1 MADLYPDEE
10 GHISDGL
17 IIGFCKVVDGVEINE
32 AVGVGVT
39 GVAGVVSVKG
49 AAALGDA
56 IGVALKAGV
65 TDDYV
70 PVCLYGV
77 VKMIVGTATF
87 TTGAI
92 VYNSAIGT
100 HVEIIP
106 TTNTTPG
113 IIAFRGISGDG
124 SVFRLGT
131 ALQPGTT
138 AADEALILIGG
149 LR

>member
-10 GHISDGL
+10 GYIADGML
-17 IIGFCKVVDGVEINE
+17 IGFCKAAGSIEINE
-32 AVGVGVT
+32 AVSLGVT
-39 GVAGVVSVKG
+39 GVSGVVSVLA

-56 IGVALKAGV
+56 CAVALKAAV
-65 TDDYV
+65 TDDFI
-70 PVCLYGV
+70 PVCFYGV
-77 VKMIVGTATF
+77 VKMVVGTATF

-106 TTNTTPG
+106 STDTTPG

-124 SVFRLGT
+124 TVFRLGT
-131 ALQPGTT
+131 ALQPGST